1 MLNEENHIEL
11 GSSKYKFET
20 ITPTPMDKLKFLKD

>member
-1 MLNEENHIEL
+1 MLNEKNHTEL
-11 GSSKYKFET
+11 GSPNCKFET